1 MLWSAP
7 PRERPMFTIIRDTV
21 GTNDIQYPRC
31 TGFLYE
37 YQYGFET
44 HTNCHDILAESIRE
58 YGLTPDDVHD
68 SFNFWMHTGVD
79 DQGRL
84 YIKRML
90 AKPGDYV
97 ELIAHFDVL
106 AVPNVCG
113 ADIFSTSNFELKPLK
128 LQVLEPA
135 RRSAS
140 AGCSRRSAS
149 TATSARPP
157 TSSSARSRS
166 RASSSATSAYSPR
179 VGRLPDRQ
187 AAGRGAAGG
196 GRVRADRGLRANG
209 GFGEAD
215 ADIVRHAFFSWW
227 IEEYMQGP
235 KHQHA
240 GSRSRRAG
248 GTLGSPSAAATR
260 RDQQDDGR
268 DHERPPAIWLGDDRV
283 AQHEVGE
290 DDGGDRLDRR
300 EPGRAARA
308 DPANGEVEEQRRHD
322 RADHD
327 RRSSGVPG
335 RVAGRPS

>member
-1 MLWSAP
+1 MSDRELVLEHVMEPGTGKALPVLRGQILRIEQVGNGQCADFNAFNLHDYKEYFHTGRTRHLHGLFPAEGDMLWSAP

-37 YQYGFET
+37 YQYGFEQ

-128 LQVLEPA
+128 LQVLEATPEERDRWLQPEERQYRNQRTPA
-135 RRSAS
+135 DFKLNEIKVTRELTRDESYSADW
-140 AGCSRRSAS
+140 AVYPIVK
-149 TATSARPP
+149 RPVEVP
-157 TSSSARSRS
+157 LSEDEYA
-166 RASSSATSAYSPR
+166 
-179 VGRLPDRQ
+179 LID
-187 AAGRGAAGG
+187 
-196 GRVRADRGLRANG
+196 GLRANG

-215 ADIVRHAFFSWW
+215 SDIVRHAFFSWW
-227 IEEYMQGP
+227 IEEFMQGP

-240 GSRSRRAG
+240 G
-248 GTLGSPSAAATR
+248 
-260 RDQQDDGR
+260 
-268 DHERPPAIWLGDDRV
+268 E
-283 AQHEVGE
+283 
-290 DDGGDRLDRR
+290 
-300 EPGRAARA
+300 
-308 DPANGEVEEQRRHD
+308 
-322 RADHD
+322 
-327 RRSSGVPG
+327 
-335 RVAGRPS
+335 

>member
-1 MLWSAP
+1 MSERERVVEHVMEPGTGKALPVLRGQILRIEQVGNGQCADFNAFNLHDYKEYFHTGRTRHLHGLFPAEGDMLWSAP

-128 LQVLEPA
+128 VQVLEATPDERERWLEPQERQYRNQRTPA
-135 RRSAS
+135 DFKLSEIKVTREL
-140 AGCSRRSAS
+140 
-149 TATSARPP
+149 ARDE
-157 TSSSARSRS
+157 
-166 RASSSATSAYSPR
+166 AYSPEWSVYPIVKR
-179 VGRLPDRQ
+179 PLDVPL
-187 AAGRGAAGG
+187 
-196 GRVRADRGLRANG
+196 ADDEYALIEGLRANG

-227 IEEYMQGP
+227 IEEYMRGP

-240 GSRSRRAG
+240 G
-248 GTLGSPSAAATR
+248 
-260 RDQQDDGR
+260 
-268 DHERPPAIWLGDDRV
+268 E
-283 AQHEVGE
+283 
-290 DDGGDRLDRR
+290 
-300 EPGRAARA
+300 
-308 DPANGEVEEQRRHD
+308 
-322 RADHD
+322 
-327 RRSSGVPG
+327 
-335 RVAGRPS
+335 

>member
-1 MLWSAP
+1 MSERESVLEHVMEPGTGKALPVVRGQILRIEQVGNGQCADFNAFNLHDYKEYFHTGRTRHLHGLFPAEGDMLWSAP

-37 YQYGFET
+37 YQYGFEQ

-79 DQGRL
+79 DKGRL

-128 LQVLEPA
+128 VQVFDATPEERERWLLPEERQYKNQRTPADFKLSEIKVTRDLEPDE
-135 RRSAS
+135 
-140 AGCSRRSAS
+140 
-149 TATSARPP
+149 T
-157 TSSSARSRS
+157 
-166 RASSSATSAYSPR
+166 YSPDWPVYPIVKR
-179 VGRLPDRQ
+179 PVEVPLAEEEYALIDR
-187 AAGRGAAGG
+187 
-196 GRVRADRGLRANG
+196 LRANG
-209 GFGEAD
+209 GFGATD

-240 GSRSRRAG
+240 G
-248 GTLGSPSAAATR
+248 
-260 RDQQDDGR
+260 Q
-268 DHERPPAIWLGDDRV
+268 
-283 AQHEVGE
+283 
-290 DDGGDRLDRR
+290 
-300 EPGRAARA
+300 
-308 DPANGEVEEQRRHD
+308 
-322 RADHD
+322 
-327 RRSSGVPG
+327 
-335 RVAGRPS
+335 

>member
-1 MLWSAP
+1 MSEREFVLEHVMEPGTGKALPVVRGQILRIEQVGNGQCADFNAFNLHDYKEYFHTGRTRHLHGLFPAEGDMLWSAP

-37 YQYGFET
+37 YQYGFEQ

-128 LQVLEPA
+128 VQVFDATPEERERWLLPEERQYKNQRTPADFKLSEIKVTRDLEPDE
-135 RRSAS
+135 
-140 AGCSRRSAS
+140 
-149 TATSARPP
+149 T
-157 TSSSARSRS
+157 
-166 RASSSATSAYSPR
+166 YSPDWPVYPIVKR
-179 VGRLPDRQ
+179 PVEVPLAEEEYALIDR
-187 AAGRGAAGG
+187 
-196 GRVRADRGLRANG
+196 LRANG
-209 GFGEAD
+209 GFGATD

-240 GSRSRRAG
+240 G
-248 GTLGSPSAAATR
+248 
-260 RDQQDDGR
+260 Q
-268 DHERPPAIWLGDDRV
+268 
-283 AQHEVGE
+283 
-290 DDGGDRLDRR
+290 
-300 EPGRAARA
+300 
-308 DPANGEVEEQRRHD
+308 
-322 RADHD
+322 
-327 RRSSGVPG
+327 
-335 RVAGRPS
+335 

>member
-1 MLWSAP
+1 MNERELVLEHVMEPGTGKALPVLRGQILHIEQVGNGQCADFNAFNLHDYKEYFHTGRTRHLHGLFPAEGDMLWSAP
-7 PRERPMFTIIRDTV
+7 PRERPMFTIVRDTV

-37 YQYGFET
+37 YQYGFEK

-97 ELIAHFDVL
+97 ELIAHFDIL

-128 LQVLEPA
+128 VQVLEATEEERERWLQPEERQYVNQRTPA
-135 RRSAS
+135 DFKVSEIKVTRELTRDES
-140 AGCSRRSAS
+140 
-149 TATSARPP
+149 
-157 TSSSARSRS
+157 
-166 RASSSATSAYSPR
+166 YSPEWP
-179 VGRLPDRQ
+179 VYPI
-187 AAGRGAAGG
+187 
-196 GRVRADRGLRANG
+196 VKRAVEVPLREDEYALIDGLRANG

-215 ADIVRHAFFSWW
+215 SDIVRHAFFTWW
-227 IEEYMQGP
+227 IAEYMRGP

-240 GSRSRRAG
+240 G
-248 GTLGSPSAAATR
+248 
-260 RDQQDDGR
+260 
-268 DHERPPAIWLGDDRV
+268 E
-283 AQHEVGE
+283 
-290 DDGGDRLDRR
+290 
-300 EPGRAARA
+300 
-308 DPANGEVEEQRRHD
+308 
-322 RADHD
+322 
-327 RRSSGVPG
+327 
-335 RVAGRPS
+335 

>member
-1 MLWSAP
+1 MSEREFVLEHVMEPGTGKALPVLRGQVLRIEQVGNGQCADFNACNLHDYKEYCHTGRTRHLHGLCPAEGDMLWSAP
-7 PRERPMFTIIRDTV
+7 PRERPMFTIVRDTV

-37 YQYGFET
+37 YQYGFEK

-79 DQGRL
+79 DKGRL

-128 LQVLEPA
+128 VQVFDATPEERERWLLPGERQYKNQRTPA
-135 RRSAS
+135 DFKLSEIKRTRELTRDESYWAEWPVYPIVK
-140 AGCSRRSAS
+140 
-149 TATSARPP
+149 RPLDVP
-157 TSSSARSRS
+157 LGEDEYA
-166 RASSSATSAYSPR
+166 
-179 VGRLPDRQ
+179 LID
-187 AAGRGAAGG
+187 
-196 GRVRADRGLRANG
+196 GLRANG
-209 GFGEAD
+209 GFGETD

-240 GSRSRRAG
+240 G
-248 GTLGSPSAAATR
+248 
-260 RDQQDDGR
+260 Q
-268 DHERPPAIWLGDDRV
+268 
-283 AQHEVGE
+283 
-290 DDGGDRLDRR
+290 
-300 EPGRAARA
+300 
-308 DPANGEVEEQRRHD
+308 
-322 RADHD
+322 
-327 RRSSGVPG
+327 
-335 RVAGRPS
+335 

>member
-1 MLWSAP
+1 MSERELVLEHVMEPGTGKALPVLRGQILRIEQVGNGQCADFNAFNLHDYKEYFHTGRTRHLHGLFPAEGDMLWSAP

-37 YQYGFET
+37 YQYGFEK

-128 LQVLEPA
+128 VQVMEAAEDERERWLQPEQRQYANQRTPA
-135 RRSAS
+135 DFKLSEIKVTRELTRDEAY
-140 AGCSRRSAS
+140 APDWPVYPIVKRPLDVPLTEDEYAQI
-149 TATSARPP
+149 AR
-157 TSSSARSRS
+157 
-166 RASSSATSAYSPR
+166 
-179 VGRLPDRQ
+179 
-187 AAGRGAAGG
+187 
-196 GRVRADRGLRANG
+196 LRANG

-215 ADIVRHAFFSWW
+215 SDIVRHAFFSWW
-227 IEEYMQGP
+227 IDEYMRGP

-240 GSRSRRAG
+240 G
-248 GTLGSPSAAATR
+248 
-260 RDQQDDGR
+260 
-268 DHERPPAIWLGDDRV
+268 E
-283 AQHEVGE
+283 
-290 DDGGDRLDRR
+290 
-300 EPGRAARA
+300 
-308 DPANGEVEEQRRHD
+308 
-322 RADHD
+322 
-327 RRSSGVPG
+327 
-335 RVAGRPS
+335 